1 LEIINME
8 IGRIL
13 KLNKKKIILFL
24 SFVVIFFFLSKNSN
38 SEVLNNIGVVEI
50 EGTILSSKEII
61 QELDNFYN
69 RDDIKAIIIRLNTPG
84 GSVAPSQEIYEK
96 VKKIASSNTKPI
108 VASIG
113 SISASGGYYIAIGAD
128 KIIANPGS
136 ITGSIGVIMNFP
148 IAKDLIEK
156 IGLEFK
162 TIKSGDLKDA
172 GSPYKYPTD
181 KDEKYFKSIVNNLHN
196 QFLREV
202 SIQRSIPIVKLNEYA
217 DGRIFTGE
225 QAYSINLIDTLGTFE
240 DALNISK
247 NLANI
252 SGETNL
258 IYPKINKSKFL
269 KMFFEESRSFLNI
282 KQKLPMYLFSN

>member
-1 LEIINME
+1 ME

-181 KDEKYFKSIVNNLHN
+181 KDEKYFESIVNNLHN

>member
-1 LEIINME
+1 ME
-8 IGRIL
+8 IGKIL
-13 KLNKKKIILFL
+13 KLRKNKIIIITSIAF
-24 SFVVIFFFLSKNSN
+24 IFFLFSRISN

-50 EGTILSSKEII
+50 EGTILSSKAIV

-181 KDEKYFKSIVNNLHN
+181 KDEKYFESIVNNLHN

>member
-181 KDEKYFKSIVNNLHN
+181 KDEKYFESIVNNLHN

>member
-1 LEIINME
+1 ME
-8 IGRIL
+8 IDKMI
-13 KLNKKKIILFL
+13 KSKKNKIIIIL
-24 SFVVIFFFLSKNSN
+24 SITFIFFILSRNLT
-38 SEVLNNIGVVEI
+38 SEVVNNIGVVEI

-69 RDDIKAIIIRLNTPG
+69 RDDIKAIIIRLNSPG

-96 VKKIASSNTKPI
+96 VKKIASTDTKPI

-113 SISASGGYYIAIGAD
+113 SMSASGGYYIAIGAD

-181 KDEKYFKSIVNNLHN
+181 KDEKYFESIVSNLHN

-202 SIQRSIPIVKLNEYA
+202 SIQRSIPIVRLNEYA

>member
-1 LEIINME
+1 ME

>member
-1 LEIINME
+1 ME
-8 IGRIL
+8 IDKMI
-13 KLNKKKIILFL
+13 KSKKNKIIIIL
-24 SFVVIFFFLSKNSN
+24 SITFIFFILSRNLT
-38 SEVLNNIGVVEI
+38 SEVVNNIGVVEI

-69 RDDIKAIIIRLNTPG
+69 RDDIKAIIIRLNSPG

-96 VKKIASSNTKPI
+96 VKKIASTDTKPI

-113 SISASGGYYIAIGAD
+113 SMSASGGYYIAIGAD

-148 IAKDLIEK
+148 IAIDLIEK
-156 IGLEFK
+156 IGFEFK
-162 TIKSGDLKDA
+162 TIKSGELKDA

-181 KDEKYFKSIVNNLHN
+181 KDEKYFQSIVNNLHS

-202 SIQRSIPIVKLNEYA
+202 SLQRNIPIVKLNEYA

-225 QAYSINLIDTLGTFE
+225 QAYNINLIDTLGTFE

-252 SGETNL
+252 AGKTNL
-258 IYPKINKSKFL
+258 IYPEINKSKLL
-269 KMFFEESRSFLNI
+269 KWFFEESRSFLNI
-282 KQKLPMYLFSN
+282 KENIPMYLFSN

>member
-1 LEIINME
+1 ME
-8 IGRIL
+8 ID
-13 KLNKKKIILFL
+13 KIIKLRKNKIIIITSIAFIFFLFL
-24 SFVVIFFFLSKNSN
+24 RSSN

-50 EGTILSSKEII
+50 EGTILSSKVII

-181 KDEKYFKSIVNNLHN
+181 KDEKYFESIVSNLHN

-202 SIQRSIPIVKLNEYA
+202 SIQRSIPILKLNEYA

>member
-1 LEIINME
+1 ME
-8 IGRIL
+8 IGKIL
-13 KLNKKKIILFL
+13 KLRKNRIIIITSIAF
-24 SFVVIFFFLSKNSN
+24 IFFLFSRISN

-148 IAKDLIEK
+148 I
-156 IGLEFK
+156 
-162 TIKSGDLKDA
+162 
-172 GSPYKYPTD
+172 
-181 KDEKYFKSIVNNLHN
+181 SILSTSN
-196 QFLREV
+196 QF
-202 SIQRSIPIVKLNEYA
+202 
-217 DGRIFTGE
+217 
-225 QAYSINLIDTLGTFE
+225 
-240 DALNISK
+240 
-247 NLANI
+247 
-252 SGETNL
+252 
-258 IYPKINKSKFL
+258 
-269 KMFFEESRSFLNI
+269 
-282 KQKLPMYLFSN
+282 